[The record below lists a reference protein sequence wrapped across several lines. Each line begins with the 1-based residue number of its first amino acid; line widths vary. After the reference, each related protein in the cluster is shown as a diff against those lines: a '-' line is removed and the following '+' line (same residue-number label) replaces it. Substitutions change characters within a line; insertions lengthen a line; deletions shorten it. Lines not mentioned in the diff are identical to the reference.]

1 MGGHGRPWAAMAH
14 GMGGHGR
21 RWAAMGGDGRRWA
34 ANGRRPGALEPGPP
48 PAAAGGEGGRGA
60 LRRRG
65 GSPAAEGGV
74 STSCSFVLVRAHP
87 RPRPLPPF
95 RCSAAPLLRAPAA
108 ERGGISPEAQPSPE
122 GQGKGAPEHF
132 PGGAEGG
139 GRPARRAGALRS
151 SAERGDEPG
160 NSGSS
165 WSTSGPWPR
174 GSPIVGGSRG
184 LVAAWGLHV
193 AGERGSAPPP
203 PRREGEAGE
212 ASACPPGSSLR
223 GTDGG
228 PPSEAAP
235 SSHQFFPFLFF
246 PTP

>member
-21 RWAAMGGDGRRWA
+21 RWAAMGGER
-34 ANGRRPGALEPGPP
+34 
-48 PAAAGGEGGRGA
+48 AAAGSAGARPPAGSSRGGREAEEPSGGGGV
-60 LRRRG
+60 LQRRRG
-65 GSPAAEGGV
+65 GSPLRAR
-74 STSCSFVLVRAHP
+74 SCSFVLIPVLGPSHP
-87 RPRPLPPF
+87 
-95 RCSAAPLLRAPAA
+95 SAAPLLRCSAAPAA